1 MVVLNVNHVFFFFFF
16 LFSRFRVFRK
26 ALDAEIRDGT
36 RAGVTLKNK
45 KEEKVPVTE
54 NEEQKFLELGLLG
67 CKSSK
72 SLLHTVLFI
81 VITESYLGFAAVNI
95 EFNCGKF

>member
-1 MVVLNVNHVFFFFFF
+1 M
-16 LFSRFRVFRK
+16 K
-26 ALDAEIRDGT
+26 DGT

-54 NEEQKFLELGLLG
+54 NEEQKFWELGPSG

-72 SLLHTVLFI
+72 SLLHTVYYYNGKLFGLRGGKHRN
-81 VITESYLGFAAVNI
+81 ITVANFDAGLNLISFEENVVKPFHGNLTDLNTSHVY
-95 EFNCGKF
+95 

>member
-1 MVVLNVNHVFFFFFF
+1 M
-16 LFSRFRVFRK
+16 K
-26 ALDAEIRDGT
+26 DGT

-54 NEEQKFLELGLLG
+54 NEEQKFWELGLLG

-72 SLLHTVLFI
+72 SFRHTVLFI
-81 VITESYLGFAAVNI
+81 VITESYLGLTAVNI
-95 EFNCGKF
+95 EFNCSKFWCWFEFNSFRRKRSETFSR